1 MPLETIVLI
10 SVPLKALLEKVHFAQ
25 TPVTDMIVNSIFT
38 PNPVPPLHFRRQL
51 LLLLLSILSLVFMT
65 ILRRKQMTTNTKH

>member
-10 SVPLKALLEKVHFAQ
+10 SAPLKALLEKVHFAQ

-38 PNPVPPLHFRRQL
+38 PNPVSPLHFKRQ
-51 LLLLLSILSLVFMT
+51 LLLLLSILSLVFDNFA
-65 ILRRKQMTTNTKH
+65 KKANDNK